1 MSSSVSRRYMVAG
14 VGIGAVATA
23 SSVLSG
29 ASSAHAHQ
37 PADSGG
43 RGGDGRVQSG
53 ADVAHADDW
62 RVFDGRRIGII
73 TNPTGI
79 ISDGLISIVD
89 AMHASGKV
97 DVGAVF
103 GPEHG
108 LRGTAQ
114 DRKSVV

>member
-14 VGIGAVATA
+14 AGIGAVAA
-23 SSVLSG
+23 AASVLPG

-37 PADSGG
+37 PADRGG

-62 RVFDGRRIGII
+62 RELESRRIGSI

-79 ISDGLISIVD
+79 GFDGLINMLD
-89 AMHASGKV
+89 EKQAPGKLV
-97 DVGAVF
+97 VGAGLGC
-103 GPEHG
+103 GP
-108 LRGTAQ
+108 
-114 DRKSVV
+114 